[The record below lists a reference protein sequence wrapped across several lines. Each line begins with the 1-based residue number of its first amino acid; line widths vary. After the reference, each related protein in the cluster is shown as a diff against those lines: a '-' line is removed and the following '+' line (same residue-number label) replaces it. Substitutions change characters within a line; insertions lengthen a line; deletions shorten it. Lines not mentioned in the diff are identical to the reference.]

1 MRCMLFPQW
10 DVMGRS
16 PNLRYGKAHVT
27 GSTHHASYDATHSRS
42 LRSAYDDTAHASCVM
57 RPHDVADNFN
67 QIRDTL
73 TTVRYRPFQHADKG
87 ASS

>member
-27 GSTHHASYDATHSRS
+27 GSTTPRVVRRDTLAPASWRVRRHES
-42 LRSAYDDTAHASCVM
+42 HVM
-57 RPHDVADNFN
+57 RPHDVADHSN

-73 TTVRYRPFQHADKG
+73 TAVRYDRFSTLIKEQAHE
-87 ASS
+87 

>member
-27 GSTHHASYDATHSRS
+27 GSTTPRVVRRGIRAPFDARTTTRSTRDASPR
-42 LRSAYDDTAHASCVM
+42 RC
-57 RPHDVADNFN
+57 R
-67 QIRDTL
+67 
-73 TTVRYRPFQHADKG
+73 
-87 ASS
+87 

>member
-27 GSTHHASYDATHSRS
+27 GATPPRVVRRDTLAPASKRVRRHGSRVM
-42 LRSAYDDTAHASCVM
+42 RHASCV
-57 RPHDVADNFN
+57 PT
-67 QIRDTL
+67 TL
-73 TTVRYRPFQHADKG
+73 PTISTRYETP
-87 ASS
+87 